1 MPSATLRPA
10 TERDVETILELIHEL
25 ARYEREPDAVTATAE
40 DLRRDGFGER
50 PRFHVLLAEW
60 RGRVAGFAFY
70 FFNYSTWQGRAGLYL
85 EDLFV
90 RPDYRGRGLGKALLV
105 ALAREAVARG
115 CGRFQWQVLDWNTP
129 SIEFYEQLG
138 ARALTEW
145 INMRVDGDALR
156 ELAATPTAADAPQT

>member
-1 MPSATLRPA
+1 MHPATLRPA
-10 TERDVETILELIHEL
+10 TEDDVETILELIHEL
-25 ARYEREPDAVTATAE
+25 ARYEREPDVVTATAE

-90 RPDYRGRGLGKALLV
+90 RPEHRGRGLGKALLV

-115 CGRFQWQVLDWNTP
+115 CGRFQWQVLDWNKP
-129 SIEFYEQLG
+129 AIDFYEQLG
-138 ARALTEW
+138 ARPLAEW
-145 INMRVDGDALR
+145 INMRVSGDALAA
-156 ELAATPTAADAPQT
+156 LAATPTAVDR